1 MLAYVYRGMN
11 YNAKKEHDKAIADFS
26 KALELDPKH
35 AFAYKN
41 RADAYEAKGEKMLAD
56 KDRQKAK
63 ELEGQPK

>member
-1 MLAYVYRGMN
+1 MN

-26 KALELDPKH
+26 KAIELDPKY
-35 AFAYKN
+35 AQAYYN
-41 RADAYEAKGEKMLAD
+41 RAYAYEAKGEKMLAD